1 MRQGDARFRRS
12 NGKINCAGLK
22 LRHRIKLNSHISG
35 DSEFAALHLIAEAG
49 KGIGIISR
57 RKCINAAVRRR
68 IFDISLRIAH
78 RQHRQRINIFKRDR
92 AKALQRKVFE
102 PNAVAS
108 FVAGA
113 VFNISKRNNA
123 PRSDRLRVI
132 CPVDLPAESFFR
144 ASVNG
149 QIVVACFRAYLVI
162 KRKTRIRNSFSE
174 RYRDCDNG

>member
-12 NGKINCAGLK
+12 NGKTNRAGLK
-22 LRHRIKLNSHISG
+22 LRHRTKLNAHISG

-68 IFDISLRIAH
+68 SFDISLRIAH

-108 FVAGA
+108 PVAGA
-113 VFNISKRNNA
+113 VFNIS
-123 PRSDRLRVI
+123 
-132 CPVDLPAESFFR
+132 
-144 ASVNG
+144 
-149 QIVVACFRAYLVI
+149 
-162 KRKTRIRNSFSE
+162 
-174 RYRDCDNG
+174 